1 MQKYYH
7 RRNFHQQL
15 FSDILNKNG
24 KTTDTEK
31 DESEKANKVAH
42 ILRSRESEHT
52 IRKVSFYFYVLR
64 DNNLC
69 YTNALYFLCY

>member
-1 MQKYYH
+1 MYFPSKT
-7 RRNFHQQL
+7 

-24 KTTDTEK
+24 KSTDAEK

-52 IRKVSFYFYVLR
+52 IRKV
-64 DNNLC
+64 
-69 YTNALYFLCY
+69 